1 MAQILID
8 REHPLQDTL
17 IWVTL
22 PCLRCCRE
30 KLPEFIPNQTE
41 GEEDDSSGDEA
52 VKLDPFAMTE
62 SLKDLVTKKAN
73 ASVVGVKES
82 QMEKYAQ
89 ATNEA
94 VAQHGD

>member
-1 MAQILID
+1 
-8 REHPLQDTL
+8 
-17 IWVTL
+17 
-22 PCLRCCRE
+22 
-30 KLPEFIPNQTE
+30 
-41 GEEDDSSGDEA
+41 
-52 VKLDPFAMTE
+52 MTE